1 MDKKNSDYNFGIQ
14 KESFFLSKLRNKF
27 GLDVLPVNDKYCAFD
42 FESKDTVFELKSR
55 RCLKN
60 TYESTM
66 IGLNKINKYKA
77 LNKSIILCFSFIDV
91 DCYYEYNINDELT
104 VKRSGRNDRG
114 RDEYNDY
121 LHIPIELL
129 KDF

>member
-1 MDKKNSDYNFGIQ
+1 
-14 KESFFLSKLRNKF
+14 
-27 GLDVLPVNDKYCAFD
+27 
-42 FESKDTVFELKSR
+42 
-55 RCLKN
+55 
-60 TYESTM
+60 M
-66 IGLNKINKYKA
+66 IGLNKIKKYQT